1 MTKWFL
7 CLVKL
12 WSQAQYD
19 YDTTRLR
26 YDYEGLRFCGHKYDT
41 TDTRLRQGY
50 NKELTC

>member
-1 MTKWFL
+1 MMTKWFL

-41 TDTRLRQGY
+41 TMTRGY
-50 NKELTC
+50 GKATTKN